1 MDEAWSRVM
10 NENRIAEFRK
20 EANTCAAKAEA
31 ATDATSKLFYAR
43 LAKGWL
49 TLITMLERDT
59 VSGW

>member
-1 MDEAWSRVM
+1 M

-31 ATDATSKLFYAR
+31 AIDATSKLFYAS

-49 TLITMLERDT
+49 TLITRLERGT